1 MSDCCEIDRSETVS
15 VSDCPEC
22 GNKGKKVGE
31 ITLLQLLTDES
42 IPLIQDVQYYF
53 CQTPRCEVVY
63 FSNDACQR
71 FQKSDIRVRVG
82 VKETE
87 DPIPVCYCF
96 NFTEKMISDEIAL
109 HQKTTIRNRIRAE
122 VTAGNCECEIKNPEG
137 SCCLGDVGGVVKKA
151 TKLHKAVAE
160 HTAPLDR
167 ATNIL
172 QIGV

>member
-1 MSDCCEIDRSETVS
+1 MSGCWEIDRIETVS
-15 VSDCPEC
+15 SSKCPEC
-22 GNKGKKVGE
+22 GNKGKKVE
-31 ITLLQLLTDES
+31 EVTLQHLLTDEN
-42 IPLIQDVQYYF
+42 IPLIQDAQYYF

-109 HQKTTIRNRIRAE
+109 HQKMAIPKRIRAE
-122 VTAGNCECEIKNPEG
+122 VTAGNCECEIKNPKG
-137 SCCLGDVGGVVKKA
+137 SCCLGDVSRVVKKA
-151 TKLHKAVAE
+151 TKLHKAVA
-160 HTAPLDR
+160 
-167 ATNIL
+167 
-172 QIGV
+172 V